1 MNPVTTKVKMAYRVH
16 AQFADSF
23 YNGWLSDI
31 IAAPAPE
38 RGDVISV
45 NRFGRD
51 IPLQVTAVWTPSA
64 KIPRMAGV
72 TMIEAREI

>member
-1 MNPVTTKVKMAYRVH
+1 M
-16 AQFADSF
+16 
-23 YNGWLSDI
+23 
-31 IAAPAPE
+31 
-38 RGDVISV
+38 ISV

-72 TMIEAREI
+72 AMIEARAI

>member
-1 MNPVTTKVKMAYRVH
+1 MKMAYRVH
-16 AQFADSF
+16 ALFADNF

-31 IAAPAPE
+31 IAAPAPG

-72 TMIEAREI
+72 TMIEASEIE

>member
-1 MNPVTTKVKMAYRVH
+1 MAYRVH

-31 IAAPAPE
+31 IADPAPG

-51 IPLQVTAVWTPSA
+51 IPLLVTAVWTPSP
-64 KIPRMAGV
+64 KTPRMAGV